1 MMPDKPQLQAIL
13 LTIVAGIADAVGY
26 IVMGGVFAANMT
38 GNTVLAGIAAAEGF
52 YDLAAQRLA
61 PLITFFLG
69 AMLARLLLRLLH
81 RPMAPLL
88 LEAIMLAGVGFLP
101 VGRETAVLI
110 VAAAMGLQA
119 SAVTHFG
126 GTAVSTV
133 VVTSTLARVADATLD
148 RLWPVPA
155 RTLPS
160 IATPRLLALTW
171 IGYFAGAVGGTV
183 LLHLI
188 AWPLLV
194 PAAILLIVI
203 ALSRPRP
210 AWFAS
215 TVSTTSGGP
224 GDSRASLQKK

>member
-1 MMPDKPQLQAIL
+1 MMPDKPELQAIL

-88 LEAIMLAGVGFLP
+88 LEAIVLAGVGFLA
-101 VGRETAVLI
+101 VDRETAVLI
-110 VAAAMGLQA
+110 VALAMGLQA

-133 VVTSTLARVADATLD
+133 VVTSTLARIADATLD
-148 RLWPVPA
+148 RLWPIQA

-160 IATPRLLALTW
+160 IATPRLLTLTW
-171 IGYFAGAVGGTV
+171 VGYFAGAAAGTL

-188 AWPLLV
+188 VWPLLV

-203 ALSRPRP
+203 ALARPRP
-210 AWFAS
+210 SA
-215 TVSTTSGGP
+215 
-224 GDSRASLQKK
+224 